1 MNTSP
6 HSPLR
11 TSPLHRSPLRLSAPI
26 ASAAVVALVA
36 AGCSTTADGAPP
48 ADEPTMAVVPD
59 AVALLP
65 DDLREGGTLR
75 VAIPTNEPPTQ
86 FYREGTQDMTGINPD
101 IARLL
106 AGALGLDL
114 DIEVT
119 TFDAIIP
126 GMSAGRYDLTVSSM
140 TPTEE
145 RMQQLD
151 FVDYV
156 QMGSALAV
164 PVGNPQGIGFE
175 GLCGKRV
182 AVLKGS
188 YQLTVNVP
196 DLDDACT
203 SAGEEPLDL
212 LQFQDTRQ
220 AISAL
225 LSDRADVV
233 YADSPILGY
242 AVSQDSTLEVGDEN
256 DFAPVAVGIPH
267 DTGTLDAVAAAL
279 AAVIA
284 SPEYEDVLAEYGL
297 ESMAITDARVNV
309 AQG

>member
-1 MNTSP
+1 MNSSPQPPPRRSTSV
-6 HSPLR
+6 
-11 TSPLHRSPLRLSAPI
+11 I
-26 ASAAVVALVA
+26 ASAAILLSVLTACA
-36 AGCSTTADGAPP
+36 ATTEVPSSAVDG
-48 ADEPTMAVVPD
+48 PTMDPVPE
-59 AVALLP
+59 AIARLP
-65 DDLREGGTLR
+65 DDKTQGGTLR

-86 FYREGTQDMTGINPD
+86 FYREGTQEMTGINPD

-114 DIEVT
+114 EIEVT
-119 TFDAIIP
+119 TFEAIIP

-145 RMQQLD
+145 RMEHLD

-164 PVGNPQGIGFE
+164 PVGNPDGISFDA
-175 GLCGKRV
+175 LCGKRV

-188 YQLTVNVP
+188 YQLTANVP
-196 DLDDACT
+196 DLDAACT
-203 SAGEEPLDL
+203 DAGEEALDV

-233 YADSPILGY
+233 YADSPILGH
-242 AVSQDSTLEVGDEN
+242 AVSQDPQLEVGEEN
-256 DFAPVAVGIPH
+256 DLAPVAVGIPH
-267 DTGTLDAVAAAL
+267 DAGTLDAIAAAL
-279 AAVIA
+279 TAVIA
-284 SPEYEDVLAEYGL
+284 SPEYQDVLAEYGL
-297 ESMAITDARVNV
+297 ESMAITEARVNV

>member
-1 MNTSP
+1 MNSTHLARRGSMAI
-6 HSPLR
+6 LAA
-11 TSPLHRSPLRLSAPI
+11 LGLAAALGGCAAQEAPEP
-26 ASAAVVALVA
+26 AADDVTMKPVA
-36 AGCSTTADGAPP
+36 
-48 ADEPTMAVVPD
+48 D

-65 DDLREGGTLR
+65 DELQEGGTLR

-114 DIEVT
+114 KIEVT
-119 TFDAIIP
+119 TFDTIIP

-145 RMQQLD
+145 RMEQLD

-164 PVGNPQGIGFE
+164 PAGNPQKLGFD

-196 DLDDACT
+196 GFDQACEDA
-203 SAGEEPLDL
+203 GQKPLEI

-220 AISAL
+220 AVSAV

-242 AVSQDSTLEVGDEN
+242 AVAQDPKLEVGDEN

-267 DTGTLDAVAAAL
+267 DSGTLEAIAAALDAVI
-279 AAVIA
+279 V
-284 SPEYEDVLAEYGL
+284 SPEYEQLLADYGL
-297 ESMAITDARVNV
+297 ESMAITEARVNA

>member
-1 MNTSP
+1 M
-6 HSPLR
+6 
-11 TSPLHRSPLRLSAPI
+11 
-26 ASAAVVALVA
+26 
-36 AGCSTTADGAPP
+36 ADGSPK
-48 ADEPTMAVVPD
+48 ADEPTMDPVSE

-65 DDLREGGTLR
+65 DELQDGGTLR
-75 VAIPTNEPPTQ
+75 VAIPTKEPPTQ
-86 FYREGTQDMTGINPD
+86 FYREGTQEMTGINPD

-106 AGALGLDL
+106 AGALGLEL
-114 DIEVT
+114 EIEVT
-119 TFDAIIP
+119 TFDTIIP
-126 GMSAGRYDLTVSSM
+126 GMSAGRYDMTVSSM

-145 RMQQLD
+145 RMEQLD

-164 PVGNPQGIGFE
+164 PTGNPQKIGFD
-175 GLCGKRV
+175 GLCGTRV

-196 DLDDACT
+196 ELDDACT
-203 SAGEEPLDL
+203 AAGEDPLEL

-242 AVSQDSTLEVGDEN
+242 AVAQDSKLEVSDEN
-256 DFAPVAVGIPH
+256 DVAPVAVGIPH
-267 DTGTLDAVAAAL
+267 DAGTLDAVAAAL

-284 SPEYEDVLAEYGL
+284 SSEYQDVLAEYGL
-297 ESMAITDARVNV
+297 ESMAITEARVNV
-309 AQG
+309 PQG

>member
-1 MNTSP
+1 MNTTR
-6 HSPLR
+6 HSLR
-11 TSPLHRSPLRLSAPI
+11 RRSTALI
-26 ASAAVVALVA
+26 AAAGVAVAL
-36 AGCSTTADGAPP
+36 AGCAASGADGGTS
-48 ADEPTMAVVPD
+48 DDGPTMRPVAD

-65 DDLREGGTLR
+65 EGMPQGGTLR

-101 IARLL
+101 IARLI

-119 TFDAIIP
+119 TFDTIIP

-145 RMQQLD
+145 RMEQLD

-164 PVGNPQGIGFE
+164 PVGNPQGIGFDT
-175 GLCGKRV
+175 LCGKRI

-196 DLDDACT
+196 DLQAACEE
-203 SAGEEPLDL
+203 AGADPLDL

-242 AVSQDSTLEVGDEN
+242 AVKQDPDLEVGDEN
-256 DFAPVAVGIPH
+256 DFAPVAVGIPRES
-267 DTGTLDAVAAAL
+267 GTLDAVAAAL
-279 AAVIA
+279 EAIVA
-284 SPEYEDVLAEYGL
+284 SPEYAELLADYGL

-309 AQG
+309 PQG

>member
-1 MNTSP
+1 MNST
-6 HSPLR
+6 HDLR
-11 TSPLHRSPLRLSAPI
+11 RRSTAALAAFGAAILLGGCAAQATPAP
-26 ASAAVVALVA
+26 S
-36 AGCSTTADGAPP
+36 
-48 ADEPTMAVVPD
+48 ADEITMDPVAD

-65 DDLREGGTLR
+65 DELEDGGTLR

-119 TFDAIIP
+119 TFDTIIP

-145 RMQQLD
+145 RMEQLD

-164 PVGNPQGIGFE
+164 PAGNPQKIAFD

-196 DLDDACT
+196 GFDQACED
-203 SAGEEPLDL
+203 AGEKPLEI

-220 AISAL
+220 AVSAL

-242 AVSQDSTLEVGDEN
+242 AVAQDSKLEVGDEN

-267 DTGTLDAVAAAL
+267 DAGTLDAVAAAMS
-279 AAVIA
+279 AIIA
-284 SPEYEDVLAEYGL
+284 SPEYEELLADYGL
-297 ESMAITDARVNV
+297 ESMAITEARVNA

>member
-1 MNTSP
+1 MK
-6 HSPLR
+6 
-11 TSPLHRSPLRLSAPI
+11 
-26 ASAAVVALVA
+26 
-36 AGCSTTADGAPP
+36 
-48 ADEPTMAVVPD
+48 
-59 AVALLP
+59 
-65 DDLREGGTLR
+65 
-75 VAIPTNEPPTQ
+75 
-86 FYREGTQDMTGINPD
+86 
-101 IARLL
+101 
-106 AGALGLDL
+106 
-114 DIEVT
+114 
-119 TFDAIIP
+119 
-126 GMSAGRYDLTVSSM
+126 
-140 TPTEE
+140 
-145 RMQQLD
+145 QLD

-164 PVGNPQGIGFE
+164 PTGNPQDLSFD

-196 DLDDACT
+196 GLDQACQD
-203 SAGEEPLDL
+203 AGEKPLDI

-220 AISAL
+220 AVSAL

-242 AVSQDSTLEVGDEN
+242 AVSQDSKLEVGDEN

-267 DTGTLDAVAAAL
+267 DAGTLDAIAAAL
-279 AAVIA
+279 DAVIA
-284 SPEYEDVLAEYGL
+284 SPEYEKLLADYGL

>member
-1 MNTSP
+1 MNST
-6 HSPLR
+6 HAFR
-11 TSPLHRSPLRLSAPI
+11 RRSMTTVAMLG
-26 ASAAVVALVA
+26 AAILLGGCA
-36 AGCSTTADGAPP
+36 AQGTTEPP
-48 ADEPTMAVVPD
+48 ADEITMKPVAD

-65 DDLREGGTLR
+65 DALQDGGTLR

-86 FYREGTQDMTGINPD
+86 FYREGTQEMTGINPD
-101 IARLL
+101 IARLI

-114 DIEVT
+114 EIDVT
-119 TFDAIIP
+119 TFDTIIP

-145 RMQQLD
+145 RMKQLD

-164 PVGNPQGIGFE
+164 PTGNPQDLSFD

-196 DLDDACT
+196 GLDQACQD
-203 SAGEEPLDL
+203 AGEKPLDI

-220 AISAL
+220 AVSAL

-242 AVSQDSTLEVGDEN
+242 AVSQDSKLEVGDEN

-267 DTGTLDAVAAAL
+267 DAGTLDAIAAAL
-279 AAVIA
+279 DAVIA
-284 SPEYEDVLAEYGL
+284 SPEYEKLLADYGL
-297 ESMAITDARVNV
+297 ESMAVTDARVNV

>member
-1 MNTSP
+1 MTRAT
-6 HSPLR
+6 LR
-11 TSPLHRSPLRLSAPI
+11 PAARTLTAL
-26 ASAAVVALVA
+26 AVVGLA
-36 AGCSTTADGAPP
+36 AGIAGCAAPADPAPGAEQPTTAPVA
-48 ADEPTMAVVPD
+48 E

-65 DDLREGGTLR
+65 EDLRDGGVLR

-86 FYREGTQDMTGINPD
+86 FYREGTQEMTGVNPD

-114 DIEVT
+114 QIEVT
-119 TFDAIIP
+119 TFDTIIP
-126 GMSAGRYDLTVSSM
+126 GMTADRYDLTVSSM

-145 RMQQLD
+145 RMAQLD

-156 QMGSALAV
+156 QMGSTLAV
-164 PVGNPQGIGFE
+164 PRGNPQGIGFD
-175 GLCGKRV
+175 GLCGARV

-196 DLDDACT
+196 DLDAACAE
-203 SAGEEPLDL
+203 AGDEPLEI

-220 AISAL
+220 AVSAL

-242 AVSQDSTLEVGDEN
+242 AVSQDPRIEVGDEN
-256 DFAPVAVGIPH
+256 DFAPVAVGVPRGA
-267 DTGTLDAVAAAL
+267 GTLEAVAAAMTSIL
-279 AAVIA
+279 A
-284 SPEYEDVLAEYGL
+284 SPEYADVLAEYGL
-297 ESMAITDARVNV
+297 ESMAITEARVNV
-309 AQG
+309 PQG

>member
-1 MNTSP
+1 MNSTLD
-6 HSPLR
+6 LR
-11 TSPLHRSPLRLSAPI
+11 RRSMAT
-26 ASAAVVALVA
+26 VA
-36 AGCSTTADGAPP
+36 ALGATLLIGGCAAQDVAGP
-48 ADEPTMAVVPD
+48 AVDEITMEPVAE

-65 DDLREGGTLR
+65 DDLQSGGTLR

-114 DIEVT
+114 EIEVT
-119 TFDAIIP
+119 TFDTIIP

-145 RMQQLD
+145 RMEQLD

-164 PVGNPQGIGFE
+164 PVGNPQNLDFD

-196 DLDDACT
+196 GFDQTCT
-203 SAGEEPLDL
+203 DAGEKPLEI

-220 AISAL
+220 AVSAL

-242 AVSQDSTLEVGDEN
+242 AVSQDSKLEVGDEN

-267 DTGTLDAVAAAL
+267 DAGTLDAIAAAMS
-279 AAVIA
+279 AIIA
-284 SPEYEDVLAEYGL
+284 SPEYEQLLADYGL
-297 ESMAITDARVNV
+297 ESMAITDARVNA

>member
-1 MNTSP
+1 MNLSP
-6 HSPLR
+6 PSPLR
-11 TSPLHRSPLRLSAPI
+11 RSMSII
-26 ASAAVVALVA
+26 ASAVVLVALVTA
-36 AGCSTTADGAPP
+36 CSVPTAAPP
-48 ADEPTMAVVPD
+48 TTVDEPTMDAVPE

-65 DDLREGGTLR
+65 EDTRQRGTLR

-86 FYREGTQDMTGINPD
+86 FYREGTQEMTGINPD

-106 AGALGLDL
+106 AGALGMDL
-114 DIEVT
+114 AIEVT
-119 TFDAIIP
+119 TFETIIP

-145 RMQQLD
+145 RMEQLD

-164 PVGNPQGIGFE
+164 PTGNPRGISFDT
-175 GLCGKRV
+175 LCGRRV

-188 YQLTVNVP
+188 YQLTANIP
-196 DLDDACT
+196 DLDAACT
-203 SAGEEPLDL
+203 GAGEEALEV

-220 AISAL
+220 AVSAL

-233 YADSPILGY
+233 YADSPILGH
-242 AVSQDSTLEVGDEN
+242 AVSQDPRLEIGEEN
-256 DFAPVAVGIPH
+256 DVAPVAVGIPH
-267 DTGTLDAVAAAL
+267 EAGTLDAVATAL

-284 SPEYEDVLAEYGL
+284 SSEYQSVLAQYGL
-297 ESMAITDARVNV
+297 ESMAISEARVN
-309 AQG
+309 APQG

>member
-1 MNTSP
+1 MNSSP

-11 TSPLHRSPLRLSAPI
+11 RSASVSSTILI
-26 ASAAVVALVA
+26 ALLI
-36 AGCSTTADGAPP
+36 AGCSAPTADGSPK
-48 ADEPTMAVVPD
+48 ADEPTMDPVSE

-65 DDLREGGTLR
+65 DELQDGGTLR

-86 FYREGTQDMTGINPD
+86 FYREGTQEMTGINPD

-106 AGALGLDL
+106 AGALGLELEID
-114 DIEVT
+114 VT
-119 TFDAIIP
+119 TFDTIIP
-126 GMSAGRYDLTVSSM
+126 GMSAGRYDMTVSSM

-145 RMQQLD
+145 RMEQLD

-164 PVGNPQGIGFE
+164 PTGNPQKIGFD
-175 GLCGKRV
+175 GLCGTRV

-196 DLDDACT
+196 ELDDACT
-203 SAGEEPLDL
+203 AAGEDPLEL

-242 AVSQDSTLEVGDEN
+242 AVAQDSKLEVSDEN

-267 DTGTLDAVAAAL
+267 DAGTLDAVAAAL
-279 AAVIA
+279 AVVIA
-284 SPEYEDVLAEYGL
+284 SSEYQDVLAEYGL
-297 ESMAITDARVNV
+297 ESMAITEARVNV
-309 AQG
+309 PQG

>member
-1 MNTSP
+1 MNSIP
-6 HSPLR
+6 ALPR
-11 TSPLHRSPLRLSAPI
+11 RSRSI
-26 ASAAVVALVA
+26 VALLGVA
-36 AGCSTTADGAPP
+36 ILLTGCAAQSTSEPGADAPAMQPVAG
-48 ADEPTMAVVPD
+48 

-65 DDLREGGTLR
+65 DELQDGGVLR

-86 FYREGTQDMTGINPD
+86 FYREGTHEMTGINPD
-101 IARLL
+101 IARLI
-106 AGALGLDL
+106 AGALGLDAQ
-114 DIEVT
+114 IEVT
-119 TFDAIIP
+119 TFDTIIP

-145 RMQQLD
+145 RMTQLD

-164 PVGNPQGIGFE
+164 PAGNPQDLSFDE
-175 GLCGKRV
+175 LCGKRV

-196 DLDDACT
+196 GFDQACEE
-203 SAGEEPLDL
+203 AGEKPLEI

-220 AISAL
+220 AVSAL
-225 LSDRADVV
+225 LSDRADTV

-242 AVSQDSTLEVGDEN
+242 AVSQDPKLEVGDEN

-267 DTGTLDAVAAAL
+267 DAGTLDAIAAAVD
-279 AAVIA
+279 AVIA
-284 SPEYEDVLAEYGL
+284 SPEYEKLLADYGL
-297 ESMAITDARVNV
+297 ESMAITDARVNA

>member
-1 MNTSP
+1 MLVLLLAACSAQAD
-6 HSPLR
+6 
-11 TSPLHRSPLRLSAPI
+11 LS
-26 ASAAVVALVA
+26 S
-36 AGCSTTADGAPP
+36 STV
-48 ADEPTMAVVPD
+48 DEPTMDVVPD

-65 DDLREGGTLR
+65 DDLQGGGTLR

-86 FYREGTQDMTGINPD
+86 YFREGTQEMTGINPD

-119 TFDAIIP
+119 TFETIIP

-164 PVGNPQGIGFE
+164 PAGNPRGIGFDT
-175 GLCGKRV
+175 LCGKRV

-188 YQLTVNVP
+188 YQLTANVP
-196 DLDDACT
+196 DLDAACED
-203 SAGEEPLDL
+203 AGEAPLDV

-233 YADSPILGY
+233 YADSPILGH
-242 AVSQDSTLEVGDEN
+242 AVSQDPELEVGEEN

-267 DTGTLDAVAAAL
+267 DAGTLDAIAAAL
-279 AAVIA
+279 SAVIA
-284 SPEYEDVLAEYGL
+284 SPEYQDVLAEYGL
-297 ESMAITDARVNV
+297 ESMAITEARVN
-309 AQG
+309 APQG

>member
-1 MNTSP
+1 MNST
-6 HSPLR
+6 HAFR
-11 TSPLHRSPLRLSAPI
+11 RRSMTTVAMLG
-26 ASAAVVALVA
+26 AAILLGGCA
-36 AGCSTTADGAPP
+36 AQGTAEPP
-48 ADEPTMAVVPD
+48 ADEITMKPVAD

-65 DDLREGGTLR
+65 DALQDGGTLR

-86 FYREGTQDMTGINPD
+86 FYREGTQEMTGINPD
-101 IARLL
+101 IARLI

-114 DIEVT
+114 EIDVT
-119 TFDAIIP
+119 TFDTIIP

-145 RMQQLD
+145 RMTQLD

-164 PVGNPQGIGFE
+164 PAGNPQDLSFD

-196 DLDDACT
+196 GLDQACQD
-203 SAGEEPLDL
+203 AGEKPLDI

-220 AISAL
+220 AVSAL

-242 AVSQDSTLEVGDEN
+242 AVSQDSKLEVGDEN

-267 DTGTLDAVAAAL
+267 DAGTLDAIAAAL
-279 AAVIA
+279 DAVIA
-284 SPEYEDVLAEYGL
+284 SPEYEKLLADYGL

>member
-1 MNTSP
+1 MNST
-6 HSPLR
+6 HDLR
-11 TSPLHRSPLRLSAPI
+11 RR
-26 ASAAVVALVA
+26 SAAGLAAFGVAILLGGCA
-36 AGCSTTADGAPP
+36 AQADPAPS
-48 ADEPTMAVVPD
+48 ADEITMEPVAD

-65 DDLREGGTLR
+65 DELKDGGTLR

-119 TFDAIIP
+119 TFDTIIP

-145 RMQQLD
+145 RMEQLD

-164 PVGNPQGIGFE
+164 PTGNPQKLAFD

-196 DLDDACT
+196 GFDQACED
-203 SAGEEPLDL
+203 AGEKPLEI

-220 AISAL
+220 AVSAL

-242 AVSQDSTLEVGDEN
+242 AVAQDSKLEVGDEN

-267 DTGTLDAVAAAL
+267 DAGTLDAIAEAMSAI
-279 AAVIA
+279 IA
-284 SPEYEDVLAEYGL
+284 SPEYEELLADYGL
-297 ESMAITDARVNV
+297 ESMAITEARVNA

>member
-1 MNTSP
+1 MNST
-6 HSPLR
+6 HDLR
-11 TSPLHRSPLRLSAPI
+11 RR
-26 ASAAVVALVA
+26 SAAALAAFGVAILLGGCA
-36 AGCSTTADGAPP
+36 AQADPAPS
-48 ADEPTMAVVPD
+48 ADEITMEPVAD

-65 DDLREGGTLR
+65 DELKDGGTLR

-119 TFDAIIP
+119 TFDTIIP

-145 RMQQLD
+145 RMEQLD

-164 PVGNPQGIGFE
+164 PAGNPQKLAFD

-196 DLDDACT
+196 GFDQACED
-203 SAGEEPLDL
+203 AGEKPLEI

-220 AISAL
+220 AVSAL

-242 AVSQDSTLEVGDEN
+242 AVAQDSKLEVGDEN

-267 DTGTLDAVAAAL
+267 DAGTLDAIAEAMSAI
-279 AAVIA
+279 IA
-284 SPEYEDVLAEYGL
+284 SPEYEELLADYGL
-297 ESMAITDARVNV
+297 ESMAITEARVNA